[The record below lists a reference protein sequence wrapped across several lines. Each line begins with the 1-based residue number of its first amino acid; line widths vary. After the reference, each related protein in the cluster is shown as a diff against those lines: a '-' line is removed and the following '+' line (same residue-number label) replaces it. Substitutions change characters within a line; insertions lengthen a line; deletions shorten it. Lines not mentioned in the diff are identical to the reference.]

1 MPKKIEIIP
10 IYIKDQITRNTNIVS
25 ILLKAIK
32 ENNDKDIDDY
42 DNVNNQL
49 MIENGDIIVL
59 AQKIIS
65 KTEGRIVN
73 LDNINPSQKSID
85 LSKQIEKDARLIE
98 LILQESKKIIRIFNN
113 IIITETHHGFICANA
128 GIDQSNVS
136 KKRNHVLLLPI
147 NPDKSAESLRKE
159 IYHRTKKKVAVI
171 ITDTFGRPFRMG
183 QTNIAIGIAGIKPI
197 KSYKGKQD
205 MFGKILRVTEIA
217 IVDEIAGAAELV
229 MGKTE
234 GIPIA
239 IVKNIQYSQGGS
251 SITKII
257 RKEKT
262 DIFRRIQL

>member
-1 MPKKIEIIP
+1 MLKKIEIIP
-10 IYIKDQITRNTNIVS
+10 IYIDSQIKPNSNIVNTF
-25 ILLKAIK
+25 LKAIK
-32 ENNDKDIDDY
+32 ENN
-42 DNVNNQL
+42 NNNQIL
-49 MIENGDIIVL
+49 ENGDIIVL

-65 KTEGRIVN
+65 KYEGRFIN
-73 LDNINPSQKSID
+73 LDDVTPSQKSID
-85 LSKQIEKDARLIE
+85 LSKQVDKDPRIIE
-98 LILQESKKIIRIFNN
+98 LILQESRKIIRIFNN
-113 IIITETHHGFICANA
+113 IIIAETHHGFICANA

-136 KKRNHVLLLPI
+136 NKKDQVLLLPI
-147 NPDKSAESLRKE
+147 NPDKSAESIRKE
-159 IYHRTKKKVAVI
+159 IYEKTRKQVAVL

-183 QTNIAIGIAGIKPI
+183 QTNVAIGIAGINPL

-239 IVKNIQYSQGGS
+239 IVRNVNYSKRNS

-257 RKEKT
+257 REEKK
-262 DIFRRIQL
+262 DIFR

>member
-1 MPKKIEIIP
+1 MLKKIEIIP
-10 IYIKDQITRNTNIVS
+10 IYIDSQIKQNSNIVNTF
-25 ILLKAIK
+25 LNAIK
-32 ENNDKDIDDY
+32 ENN
-42 DNVNNQL
+42 NNDQIL
-49 MIENGDIIVL
+49 ENGDIIVL

-65 KTEGRIVN
+65 KNEGRLIN
-73 LDNINPSQKSID
+73 LDDITPSQKSID
-85 LSKQIEKDARLIE
+85 LSKQVEKDPRIIE
-98 LILQESKKIIRIFNN
+98 LILQESRKIIRIFNN
-113 IIITETHHGFICANA
+113 IIIAETRHGFICANA

-136 KKRNHVLLLPI
+136 NRKDQVLLLPI
-147 NPDKSAESLRKE
+147 NPDKSAESIRKE
-159 IYHRTKKKVAVI
+159 IYEKTRKHVAVL

-183 QTNIAIGIAGIKPI
+183 QTNVAIGIAGIDPL

-239 IVKNIQYSQGGS
+239 IVRNVNYSKRNS

-257 RKEKT
+257 RKEKK
-262 DIFRRIQL
+262 DIFR

>member
-1 MPKKIEIIP
+1 MLKRIEIIP
-10 IYIKDQITRNTNIVS
+10 IYIKGQLTPNSNLVS
-25 ILLKAIK
+25 TLLTAIK
-32 ENNDKDIDDY
+32 ENN
-42 DNVNNQL
+42 NNQS
-49 MIENGDIIVL
+49 IENGDIIVL

-65 KTEGRIVN
+65 KIEGRLIN
-73 LDNINPSQKSID
+73 LDDINPSKESID
-85 LSKQIEKDARLIE
+85 LSKQIDKDPRIIE
-98 LILQESKKIIRIFNN
+98 LILQESNKIVRLFNN
-113 IIITETHHGFICANA
+113 IIIAETHHGFICANA

-136 KKRNHVLLLPI
+136 NKKDQVLLLPI
-147 NPDKSAESLRKE
+147 NPDKSAESVRKE
-159 IYHRTKKKVAVI
+159 IYEKTKKKVAVV

-183 QTNIAIGIAGIKPI
+183 QTNVAIGIAGINPL

-239 IVKNIQYSQGGS
+239 IVRNVKYSKRNN

-257 RKEKT
+257 RKEKN
-262 DIFRRIQL
+262 DIFR